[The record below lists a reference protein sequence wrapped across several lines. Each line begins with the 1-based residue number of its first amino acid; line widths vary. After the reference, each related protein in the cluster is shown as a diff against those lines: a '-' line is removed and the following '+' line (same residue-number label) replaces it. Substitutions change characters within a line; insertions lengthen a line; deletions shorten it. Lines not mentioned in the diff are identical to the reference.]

1 MKILFI
7 LESFFPHR
15 CGGTEVYVLN
25 LCHFFKKNDWD
36 VNVLIT
42 TSSDQTDYIYDGI
55 AIHTF
60 SIPLKP
66 NARELNGLQ
75 APRGINNFT
84 KKLESIQPQVV
95 HFHSLGRAINGYH
108 LKQAKDLGYKTVFTP
123 HLGNLFCIKGNMRLY
138 EQHNCDGRVDTKRCT
153 TCLLQ
158 SKGHQPLFSK
168 FTGFGI
174 GALSAI
180 NVLKKQLPPAWLQA
194 KHRKEELH
202 RIERYADLIFSI
214 APWIQQAFK
223 QNGIMN
229 SVLIPQGIS
238 PVFFENYITE
248 KKSPSITRL
257 NFIFVGRMHPF
268 KGFHLLVEAWN
279 QLEDNQHHR
288 LHIVTSPSGDENEY
302 FETHRQWAES
312 KKSVIWNENLSQYE
326 VANYLNKIDV
336 LVLPSISNEVA
347 PLVILEAATRNIP
360 VITSDYIAMKDM
372 VIHEENGLIF
382 KNGNSNELY
391 DCLQRFTTDGQLLS
405 RLKQNIPKSH
415 SMDEIGAIIKQHI
428 QKTVMA

>member
-1 MKILFI
+1 LKIVFI
-7 LESFFPHR
+7 IESFFPHR

-25 LCHFFKKNDWD
+25 LCHYFKKNNWE

-42 TSSDQTDYIYDGI
+42 TSSDQKDYLHDGI
-55 AIHTF
+55 SIHTF

-75 APRGINNFT
+75 PPRGIDNFV
-84 KKLESIQPQVV
+84 KKLQSIQPQVV

-108 LKQAKDLGYKTVFTP
+108 LKQAKDLGYKTIFTP

-138 EQHNCDGRVDTKRCT
+138 EQHNCDGRVDTKRCM
-153 TCLLQ
+153 TCLLHK
-158 SKGHQPLFSK
+158 KGHHPILSRFAGS
-168 FTGFGI
+168 GI
-174 GALSAI
+174 GTLSEI
-180 NVLKKQLPPAWLQA
+180 NFLKKQLPPAWQQA
-194 KHRKEELH
+194 KHRKEELC
-202 RIERYADLIFSI
+202 RIEKYADLIFSI

-223 QNGIMN
+223 QNGIMK

-238 PVFFENYITE
+238 PVFFVNHNTTKQTSNIT
-248 KKSPSITRL
+248 SL

-268 KGFHLLVEAWN
+268 KGFHLLVDAWD
-279 QLEDNQHHR
+279 QLKDNHDHK
-288 LHIVTSPSGDENEY
+288 LHIITSPSGDENEY
-302 FETHRQWAES
+302 FNTYKNWAINN
-312 KKSVIWNENLSQYE
+312 KSVTWNENLSQSE

-372 VIHEENGLIF
+372 VIHEKNGLIF
-382 KNGNSNELY
+382 ENGDSKSLHHSLRRLEI
-391 DCLQRFTTDGQLLS
+391 DEKLLS
-405 RLKQNIPKSH
+405 RLKQNIPVSY
-415 SMDEIGAIIKQHI
+415 SMDDVGTIIKQHI
-428 QKTVMA
+428 EQILIA